1 MTAPD
6 FLVFRSQSRD
16 IRYNLALEEYILNR
30 YATRSR
36 ILFLWR
42 NDSCVV
48 IGRYQNPW
56 AECDLSAMERDGITL
71 ARRSSGGGAVYHD
84 RGNCCFTLAGPK
96 GTADKSENFELL
108 LRALRCLGLE
118 PELSGRNDI
127 IIGGRKVSGSAFRNT
142 AGYESHHGT
151 MLVKTDL
158 QAAGKYL
165 TPGADKLR
173 SKGVKSVE
181 SRIANLTDFVPGLE
195 PEDFE
200 TALYRSA
207 EEQFG
212 WEGQEL
218 PEIREDSELE
228 ALRRRYDSREWVFGR
243 TPRFSNRI
251 SGHLEWGGIEVLL
264 DVSGGRIERACVYSD
279 CLETAPV
286 EELRRLLP
294 GLEYD
299 PAAIRALESGGG
311 SQVGQALELIASA
324 MEEK

>member
-6 FLVFRSQSRD
+6 FLVFRSESRD

-30 YATRSR
+30 YATKNR

-56 AECDLSAMERDGITL
+56 AECDLTAMERDGVVL

-151 MLVKTDL
+151 MLIKTDL
-158 QAAGKYL
+158 QAAGRYL
-165 TPGADKLR
+165 TPGADKLQ

-181 SRIANLTDFVPGLE
+181 SRIANLTDFAPGLE

-200 TALYRSA
+200 TALFREA
-207 EEQFG
+207 EKQFG
-212 WEGQEL
+212 GDGQSL
-218 PEIREDSELE
+218 PEIREDAGLEELE
-228 ALRRRYDSREWVFGR
+228 LRYASREWVFGR

-251 SGHLEWGGIEVLL
+251 SGRLEWGGIEVLL
-264 DVSGGRIERACVYSD
+264 DVSGGRIDRACVYSD
-279 CLETAPV
+279 CLEAGPV
-286 EELRRLLP
+286 EELQRLLP
-294 GLEYD
+294 GLEYA
-299 PAAIRALESGGG
+299 PAAIRALGAGHG